1 MLLLNLPSPFY
12 TSSRVDC
19 SSAHVAKWAKR
30 SLEECRIMV
39 GMDVFYYGM
48 AWYGMLLWYSLE
60 EWSIMLGQKGNWW
73 TKWPSPASQSV
84 TSRTWGDGKTC
95 CQKYQH
101 FFPKSQEEIL
111 CTTKLQLEPLRREV
125 LLTVSM
131 KNHCFTYIHG
141 IKFQICTC
149 GEGTEQGG
157 GKC

>member
-1 MLLLNLPSPFY
+1 MLQNRGNFPRLRSHFPEWLVEVKECTPKMVPWHLRRRIFFRCCSWTSPFY

-60 EWSIMLGQKGNWW
+60 ECSIMLGQKGNWW

-101 FFPKSQEEIL
+101 FFQNLK
-111 CTTKLQLEPLRREV
+111 RRF
-125 LLTVSM
+125 S
-131 KNHCFTYIHG
+131 KQQNCN
-141 IKFQICTC
+141 
-149 GEGTEQGG
+149 
-157 GKC
+157 

>member
-1 MLLLNLPSPFY
+1 MCPKNGSLTFKKKDLFSMLLLNLPSPFY

-101 FFPKSQEEIL
+101 FFQNLK
-111 CTTKLQLEPLRREV
+111 RRFSV
-125 LLTVSM
+125 QQ
-131 KNHCFTYIHG
+131 NYN
-141 IKFQICTC
+141 
-149 GEGTEQGG
+149 
-157 GKC
+157 

>member
-84 TSRTWGDGKTC
+84 TSRTWGDGKT
-95 CQKYQH
+95 
-101 FFPKSQEEIL
+101 KSINMFS
-111 CTTKLQLEPLRREV
+111 K
-125 LLTVSM
+125 
-131 KNHCFTYIHG
+131 I
-141 IKFQICTC
+141 
-149 GEGTEQGG
+149 
-157 GKC
+157 